1 LKQLKNER
9 SSGRNRRYYILRIP
23 MGDMRVMVPL
33 DSADDVG
40 LRGVIDK
47 EDVEKVYES
56 LGQ

>member
-1 LKQLKNER
+1 
-9 SSGRNRRYYILRIP
+9 